1 MAILIFWGFHQEHLQ
16 ELQKELAELRSQFK
30 EMKAKWEN
38 EKEAIGKVQKL
49 REEIDQVN
57 GEIEKAERSYD
68 LNKLAELKYGRLPA
82 LQKELQEEERI
93 AEEGQSNASLLHDKV
108 TEEEIAK
115 IVGRWTGIPVSKLME
130 ASGISCCGWRIS
142 STSGSSARMRR

>member
-1 MAILIFWGFHQEHLQ
+1 MG
-16 ELQKELAELRSQFK
+16 KRK
-30 EMKAKWEN
+30 R
-38 EKEAIGKVQKL
+38 AIGKVQKL

-82 LQKELQEEERI
+82 CKRSSGGG
-93 AEEGQSNASLLHDKV
+93 ADREEGQSNASLLHDKV